1 MTMTTSFV
9 DETALKTEAHF
20 KHSFTI
26 EVDVETRWPTYIMH
40 HSDIFGSN
48 TIGYWAFGVAH
59 DEALGW
65 LVYEHGGEQSPDD
78 AECARVAG
86 MWIRGESLPER
97 WSRINRFLA
106 LRAWEEG
113 VKKWGVD
120 WQDDTDSTRED
131 IVLQLALLGELR
143 YG

>member
-1 MTMTTSFV
+1 MSTSFV

-26 EVDVETRWPTYIMH
+26 EVDVETRW
-40 HSDIFGSN
+40 
-48 TIGYWAFGVAH
+48 
-59 DEALGW
+59 
-65 LVYEHGGEQSPDD
+65 
-78 AECARVAG
+78 R

-97 WSRINRFLA
+97 WFRINRFVA

-120 WQDDTDSTRED
+120 WQDHTDSTRED